1 MPAGRNSAVLTLDLS
16 PRFVAAHPWGTGASS
31 AVAVARGPIVYSV
44 ESVDLPAGTAVEEVS
59 AQPQLGVLDEDWDD
73 ELQTVP
79 VQVQAVLHDDSSQ
92 PLYRDWTAEPS
103 AVQSVAVKLV
113 PYFRWLTEAL
123 VP

>member
-1 MPAGRNSAVLTLDLS
+1 M
-16 PRFVAAHPWGTGASS
+16 AAHPWGTGASS

-113 PYFRWLTEAL
+113 PYFRWANRGPSSIKVWLDQPAN
-123 VP
+123 